1 MPIQFDEKTHCF
13 HLNNP
18 QMSYV
23 IGIEKERYVTHRYW
37 GNTLPSYAGS
47 NHLQFIDRGF
57 ATNPFP
63 EERTFSLNTL
73 PLETSTQG
81 SGDHRIANYQIRAQA
96 GHTITDF
103 RYDSYRI
110 FAGKEAIPG
119 LPSVRATTD
128 VTTLEILLKDSVQQL
143 EMRLIYTLF
152 EKYPILTRRA
162 VYTNVGEA
170 TVVLENAG
178 SMSLDLAESAFDL
191 LTLDGSHTNEANLTR
206 QTIRPGIQ
214 QLEST
219 RGTSSPQHQPF
230 LALVDRYT
238 SEFQGDVFA
247 FHLVYSGNFIAQVE
261 LEQYGTTRVQLG
273 IHPDHF
279 EWNLAPTE
287 QFDTPEVVLNYS
299 NQGLNGMS
307 QNFHQLYQ
315 QHLVPTVWKNKER
328 PILLNTWEANYFEL
342 SETALIKQAEK
353 AASVGI
359 ELFVLDDGWFG
370 ERHSDNSSLGDWVVN
385 QEKLPNGIHGLA
397 QEVHHLGMDF
407 GLWFEPEMIS
417 KQSQLFQEHPEWALQ
432 VPDYPLTEGRQQ
444 LVLDLSRTD
453 VQEYLIATL
462 ADYLKTGEID
472 YIKWDMNRHLT
483 EVGSHF
489 FAAHQQK
496 EIGHRYILGLYRI
509 LDVITQQFP
518 NCLFENCS
526 SGGGR
531 FDPGMMYYMP
541 QTWTSDNSDAL
552 CRSVIQ
558 YGYSYLYPP
567 IMMGAHVSTTPN
579 HQVGRNT
586 PLETRGWLAMSGNFG
601 YELDLQTLSDEE
613 LAIVQQ
619 QIGFYQAHRQLFQ
632 FGRFYRLQAPDT
644 HFASGWLFTNEEEAI
659 AIYFNGLSRPA
670 LPTKYLKMH
679 YLEAAAIYEEVTTKQ
694 RYSGAELNQAGVLIP
709 RVKEDFHT
717 HVFHWKKISDPRTSV
732 SS

>member
-1 MPIQFDEKTHCF
+1 MPIKFDEKTHCF
-13 HLNNP
+13 HLSNQ

-23 IGIEKERYVTHRYW
+23 IGIEKECYLTHRYW
-37 GNTLPSYAGS
+37 GKVLPFYTGS
-47 NHLQFIDRGF
+47 NQLQFIDRGF

-81 SGDHRIANYQIRAQA
+81 NGDHRIANYQIRSQD
-96 GHTITDF
+96 GHDVTDF
-103 RYDSYRI
+103 RYDSYSI
-110 FAGKEAIPG
+110 SESKSAIPG
-119 LPSVRATTD
+119 LPSLHATAD
-128 VTTLEILLKDSVQQL
+128 VTTLEIILKDAVQQL

-152 EKYPILTRRA
+152 ENYPIITRRA
-162 VYTNVGEA
+162 VYINLSET
-170 TVVLENAG
+170 TVALENAG
-178 SMSLDLAESAFDL
+178 SMSIDLAESQFDL
-191 LTLDGSHTNEANLTR
+191 ITLDGSHTNEANITR
-206 QTIRPGIQ
+206 QPIRSSIHRI
-214 QLEST
+214 EST

-230 LALVDRYT
+230 VALTAPYT
-238 SEFQGDVFA
+238 SEFQGEVFA
-247 FHLVYSGNFIAQVE
+247 FHFVYSGNFIAQVE

-279 EWNLAPTE
+279 EWQLKSNDA
-287 QFDTPEVVLNYS
+287 FYTPEVVLNYS

-307 QNFHQLYQ
+307 QTFHQLYQ
-315 QHLVPTVWKNKER
+315 EHLVPTNWAQKER

-342 SETALIKQAEK
+342 SEQELIKQAHK
-353 AASVGI
+353 AAEVGI

-370 ERHSDNSSLGDWVVN
+370 ERHADTSSLGDWFVN
-385 QEKLPNGIHGLA
+385 QNKLPNGIHGLA
-397 QEVHHLGMDF
+397 KEVHRLDMQF
-407 GLWFEPEMIS
+407 GLWFEPEMLS
-417 KQSQLFQEHPEWALQ
+417 KKSQLFQQHPEWALQ
-432 VPDYPLTEGRQQ
+432 VPNYPLTEGRQQ

-453 VQEYLIATL
+453 VQDYLIITL
-462 ADYLKTGEID
+462 TNYLKTGDID

-483 EVGSHF
+483 EVGSSF
-489 FAAHQQK
+489 FATNQQK
-496 EIGHRYILGLYRI
+496 EIGHRYVLGLYRI
-509 LDVITQQFP
+509 LDVLTKKFP
-518 NCLFENCS
+518 DCLFENCS

-586 PLETRGWLAMSGNFG
+586 PLETRGWLAMSGNLG
-601 YELDLQTLSDEE
+601 YELDLQSLSKEDIQE
-613 LAIVQQ
+613 VQQ
-619 QIGFYQAHRQLFQ
+619 QIAFYQAHRHLFQ
-632 FGRFYRLQAPDT
+632 FGKFYRLQAPDT
-644 HFASGWLFTNEEEAI
+644 YFASGWLFMNDEEAI

-670 LPTKYLKMH
+670 VPTKYLKMH
-679 YLEAAAIYEEVTTKQ
+679 YLETEAVYENIVTKQ
-694 RYSGAELNQAGVLIP
+694 RYSGAELNQAGALIP

-717 HVFHWKKISDPRTSV
+717 HVFHWKKII
-732 SS
+732 